1 MKWFFKK
8 AKPPSPVARRTPEG
22 PTERDVP
29 EIHSA
34 GAVRKLA
41 AGEVLFKDGEIDG
54 TYFYVVKGSFA
65 IAGGERSPAPIKE
78 VFQEGEWIGEVLFAA
93 TDQPRR
99 VSTVLATKASTVVAL
114 SQAAFKSLDRKI
126 QDEALRKLHDRT
138 TLRLQKVEK
147 SLEESRNAS
156 TYLTNRLENFIRRQR
171 RGCLES
177 EIIRNVLDS
186 LPRLPAYTTG
196 IINLLSSETASARE
210 VSKLVKRDASLAG
223 EILKTVNSSFY
234 GLRKNV
240 SDIHYA
246 VTYLGFNQVH
256 QIVVSSGL
264 RQSMP
269 DTEEFQE
276 LHRHSIVIADL
287 AFEISNLHNRAKA
300 TTMSTI
306 ALLHDI
312 GKGVVLLLQRQNPRL
327 SFFLEMLEPSTIGA
341 TLLKRWNIPE
351 EVYLPIEY
359 QNHPEFTPPGGLPA
373 ACRDSVAIL
382 LLSHAVFDYV
392 EGNEE
397 ATLQNPFLRDYMDAL
412 GFSGVSLGELVENH
426 ILIDLQMKIETL
438 PKHVRQFLLAKAVQP
453 GRTGP
458 RLEGVPTFQ
467 KKGDL
472 KP

>member
-8 AKPPSPVARRTPEG
+8 ERPPSPVARRVPEG

-34 GAVRKLA
+34 GSVRKLA
-41 AGEVLFKDGEIDG
+41 AGETLFKEGEIDG
-54 TYFYVVKGSFA
+54 TFYYVVKGSFE
-65 IAGGERSPAPIKE
+65 IARGEKTPAPSKE
-78 VFQEGEWIGEVLFAA
+78 VFQEGEWIGEILFSNA
-93 TDQPRR
+93 DQPRR
-99 VSTVLATKASTVVAL
+99 VSTVVAAKASTVVGL

-138 TLRLQKVEK
+138 ILRLRKVEK
-147 SLEESRNAS
+147 SVEESRSAS

-210 VSKLVKRDASLAG
+210 VSKLVRRDASLAS
-223 EILKTVNSSFY
+223 EILKTVNSTYY

-276 LHRHSIVIADL
+276 LHRHSIIIADL
-287 AFEISNLHNRAKA
+287 AFEISNLHNRARA
-300 TTMSTI
+300 NTMSTI

-312 GKGVVLLLQRQNPRL
+312 GKGVILLLRRQNPRL

-359 QNHPEFTPPGGLPA
+359 QIHPEFTPPGELPEG
-373 ACRDSVAIL
+373 CRDSVAIL
-382 LLSHAVFDYV
+382 LLSHAVFDYI
-392 EGNEE
+392 EGNAES
-397 ATLQNPFLRDYMDAL
+397 TLQNPFLRDYMDAL
-412 GFSGVSLGELVENH
+412 GFSGLSLGELVDNH

-438 PKHVRQFLLAKAVQP
+438 PKHVRQFLLAKGAQP
-453 GRTGP
+453 GRTGARP
-458 RLEGVPTFQ
+458 EGAPALQ
-467 KKGDL
+467 RRGDL
-472 KP
+472 KL